1 MLIILIGP
9 PGSGKGTQGKLLAHK
24 LNLPYLS
31 TGDML
36 RKIVENDE
44 PIGKSLRNYIN
55 SGKLIPVDLI
65 NNMVEKFL
73 DNEECSRGC
82 VLDGYPRSVDQAK
95 FLENIV
101 NQHIKVIHFDIKDE
115 EILKRILGRFSCSIC
130 EKNYNLYFHK
140 PKVEN
145 VCDDCGSS
153 QFTHRIDDNEKTFK
167 ERLQI
172 YKAETH
178 PLIEHYQ
185 NLASFYTVDASKNKD
200 EIASL
205 LLDLL
210 KRI

>member
-9 PGSGKGTQGKLLAHK
+9 PGSGKGTQGKLLALK

-36 RKIVENDE
+36 RKIVESDD
-44 PIGKSLRNYIN
+44 PLGKSLKNYMD

-65 NNMVEKFL
+65 NSMVEKFL
-73 DNEECSRGC
+73 AAEECLKGC
-82 VLDGYPRSVDQAK
+82 ILDGYPRSIDQAK
-95 FLENIV
+95 FLDNII
-101 NQHIKVIHFDIKDE
+101 NQPLKVIYFDIKDE
-115 EILKRILGRFSCSIC
+115 DILKRILGRFNCSVC

-153 QFTHRIDDNEKTFK
+153 HFMHRTDDNEKIVK

-172 YKAETH
+172 YKAETY
-178 PLIEHYQ
+178 PLVEHYQ
-185 NLASFYTVDASKNKD
+185 DQASFHAIDASENKD
-200 EIASL
+200 EIAGL